1 MVWKETSESA
11 TQLVGGGG
19 GDDMGKDE
27 RDIGGTPIEP
37 QEGVLGPVVVSML
50 TTIMG
55 GEEGKASIVRE
66 IITALGNTNGQGS

>member
-1 MVWKETSESA
+1 
-11 TQLVGGGG
+11 VGGRS
-19 GDDMGKDE
+19 DKEMGNDE
-27 RDIGGTPIEP
+27 RAIRVTPMELP
-37 QEGVLGPVVVSML
+37 KGMMEQTVNKL